1 MPEHKQE
8 MTADD
13 VIRVNDQFYILSTS
27 SMADDR
33 TRVLKQGDTFA
44 VFDRHGDMRPVGHGV
59 QGLYHEGTRFLSRW
73 ELRLG
78 NDRPML
84 LSSTVRDDNALLAVD
99 LTNPDT
105 NLKGDVVIQRGTLHI
120 SRMIFLWQGKA
131 FEQMRVLNYGLAP
144 VGLSLSLKFEADFAD
159 IFEVRGSTREHRG
172 KRMMDTIVD
181 GAILMTYEGLDDI
194 VRCTRLECAPSPARV
209 VGSEVFFD
217 LPLSSKGKRRSTSRF
232 PAKPHHRRHERQRT
246 NPRSQPRHACSM
258 SQTSGLSSVYVE

>member
-1 MPEHKQE
+1 MMPEHKQE

-13 VIRVNDQFYILSTS
+13 VIRVNDQFYIISTS

-159 IFEVRGSTREHRG
+159 IFEVRG
-172 KRMMDTIVD
+172 
-181 GAILMTYEGLDDI
+181 
-194 VRCTRLECAPSPARV
+194 
-209 VGSEVFFD
+209 
-217 LPLSSKGKRRSTSRF
+217 
-232 PAKPHHRRHERQRT
+232 
-246 NPRSQPRHACSM
+246 
-258 SQTSGLSSVYVE
+258 